1 MKTLFLL
8 RHGKAEAHAPGG
20 DADRDLTERGEADAR
35 TVGAN
40 LTALGGRPDLIVSSG
55 ARRARRT
62 AEIAASAAGYTGE
75 IVIASSIYEATV
87 GTLLLVV
94 NTLPANASRV
104 LMVGHNPG
112 FEELVDLLA
121 VPEGA
126 AAHMPTAALAHL
138 EFDVKEWLD
147 VIPAGGCLV
156 GIYSAQNIA

>member
-20 DADRDLTERGEADAR
+20 DADRDLTERGVAEVR
-35 TVGAN
+35 TVAQN
-40 LTALGGRPDLIVSSG
+40 LVALGGRPDLIVSSG

-62 AEIAASAAGYTGE
+62 AEIAANASGYVSE

-94 NTLPANASRV
+94 NTLPATASRV

-112 FEELVDLLA
+112 FEELADLLA
-121 VPEGA
+121 IPEGA
-126 AAHMPTAALAHL
+126 AAHMLTAALAHL
-138 EFDVKEWLD
+138 EFDVSEWLD
-147 VIPAGGCLV
+147 VVPGSGRLV
-156 GIYSAQNIA
+156 GIYAGRNLA